1 MLNFASK
8 HVVSLV
14 FIVVIVAFIHAL
26 LGYMNAEI
34 LEVLKAAAIAQQ
46 NS

>member
-1 MLNFASK
+1 MLDLAAK

-14 FIVVIVAFIHAL
+14 FIVVLVAFIHAL
-26 LGYMNAEI
+26 LGYMNTEI